1 MQARFVIEY
10 SYVRLMSA
18 TKKQADRAI
27 RDQLCLLALLAD
39 TLEKVRRFN
48 APCVVLLCYLPGAV
62 PTVAVIQRCS
72 DPSICLPVSC
82 SQLNKTVHSRAVVTR
97 EH

>member
-1 MQARFVIEY
+1 LRWFVQARFVIEY

-62 PTVAVIQRCS
+62 RTYGSGDSAMQRS
-72 DPSICLPVSC
+72 VHLSARLMLPA
-82 SQLNKTVHSRAVVTR
+82 K
-97 EH
+97 